1 METCKME
8 LGIGVDVGGTWVRAA
23 LGDRNGKILRKESKF
38 VNARGNELFLGQL
51 EEMIRQVGGEDLPQV
66 TGIGIGLAGR
76 LDLGKG
82 KLVFSPHSSLRD
94 IEVCEPLERRLGK
107 SVTLLNDNVAAALAE
122 SVIGGGVGQRN
133 LVYVGIGTG
142 IGGGAIIDGRIL
154 LGKDGNAHEMGHMT
168 IDPEGKLEC
177 ACGGRGHWEA
187 YTSGSGLPNFAKLL
201 AQEYRERTL
210 LLDQLKD
217 RGIVAKDILTAARLG
232 DEFAALVVEESA
244 KLNAIAFA
252 NLTNLYDPSVII
264 VGGSVAINNKEF
276 VVDPMEDRLAKLS
289 FNSPPKVKITP
300 LGEESSLLG
309 AILSNFSDIHIRV

>member
-1 METCKME
+1 ME

-38 VNARGNELFLGQL
+38 VNARGNDSFLGQL
-51 EEMIRQVGGEDLPQV
+51 EEMIRMVGGEDLPQV

-82 KLVFSPHSSLRD
+82 RLVFSPHSSLRD
-94 IEVCEPLERRLGK
+94 MNVSESLERRLGK
-107 SVTLLNDNVAAALAE
+107 SVTLLNDNVAAVLAE
-122 SVIGGGVGQRN
+122 SAIGGGVGQRD

-154 LGKDGNAHEMGHMT
+154 LGKEGNAHEMGHMI
-168 IDPEGKLEC
+168 IDHEEKLEC

-201 AQEYRERTL
+201 AEKYRERTL

-217 RGIVAKDILTAARLG
+217 RGIVAKDVFTAARLG

-252 NLTNLYDPSVII
+252 NLTDLYDPSVIV
-264 VGGSVAINNKEF
+264 VGGAVAINNKEF
-276 VVDPMEDRLAKLS
+276 VVDPLKDRLAKLS
-289 FNSPPKVKITP
+289 FNSPPKVTVTP

-309 AILSNFSDIHIRV
+309 AILSAFPDMGARA